1 MNCAPLIARQHQH
14 FQTGA
19 TRPLAYRQDQLRRL
33 QAAIESRESSLLEA
47 LHADLRKSPTEAYA
61 SEIGFVLSDIRHAL
75 KHLPA
80 WMRPQ
85 RRRLPLMAWPGRAA
99 VQPEPFGVAL
109 IIGPWN
115 YPFQLLLSPLV
126 GAIAAG
132 NCAVLKPS
140 EFAPHT
146 ATVIAKLIADIFPAE
161 YITVVEGDRQVAEAL
176 LREKFDTIFFTGST
190 TVGRAVMTA
199 AAKHLTP
206 VTLELGGKCPTIVCA
221 DAPLDVT
228 ARRIAWGKFMN
239 AGQTCVAPDY
249 VLVDR
254 RIRQQLVDAL
264 KQAVRE
270 FYGDNPQQ
278 SPNYGRIVNRKH
290 FDRLTNLLVATNN
303 PCHSELARNLWN
315 SSGPKLEIP
324 RSARNDNQ
332 GDEATECG
340 AGDLYIA
347 PTILTDVSWDTPVMQ
362 DEIFGP
368 ILPVLEFDSLDDVL
382 ARLRD
387 RPTPLALYLF
397 THDRVTQER
406 VLAGTRSGGVCIN
419 DTVVH
424 IAGKELPFGG
434 LGESGMGAYHGKA
447 SFDCFSHRRSVVRRS
462 TAFDSRFRYPPPKLS
477 LARLRRL
484 WPWLL
489 R

>member
-278 SPNYGRIVNRKH
+278 SPNYGRIVNRRH
-290 FDRLTNLLVATNN
+290 FDRL
-303 PCHSELARNLWN
+303 
-315 SSGPKLEIP
+315 
-324 RSARNDNQ
+324 SAFIA
-332 GDEATECG
+332 GDAD
-340 AGDLYIA
+340 DLYIP
-347 PTILTDVSWDTPVMQ
+347 PTILTDVSWDAPVMQ
-362 DEIFGP
+362 EEIFGP